1 MKRVK
6 VKATRRDKNND
17 RIQINEFLLRIFR
30 LDFLKANFN
39 GAKEN
44 CYLLVGAFFSSS
56 SSFFCTG
63 SMPNIIFNDMLMI
76 NNEMLSKTLECLLL
90 V

>member
-44 CYLLVGAFFSSS
+44 CCLLVGAFF
-56 SSFFCTG
+56 
-63 SMPNIIFNDMLMI
+63 
-76 NNEMLSKTLECLLL
+76 LLL
-90 V
+90 LFLHWQHV